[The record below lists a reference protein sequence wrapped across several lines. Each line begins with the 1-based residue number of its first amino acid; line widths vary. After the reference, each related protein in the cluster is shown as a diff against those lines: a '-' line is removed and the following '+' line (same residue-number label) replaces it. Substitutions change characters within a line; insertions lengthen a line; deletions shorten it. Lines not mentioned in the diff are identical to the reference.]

1 MAVVFQEYEVAPYA
15 AGNPVV
21 NIPQSIYK

>member
-1 MAVVFQEYEVAPYA
+1 MVFQEYEVAPYA